1 MMKQMNYDVD
11 GLNELALAVMRQA
24 HEDLNYFPQPRKKKE
39 VNEEGNVTIVTIP
52 VSKKTL
58 RVAERIRQDAK
69 DFLDAMRER
78 YAG

>member
-1 MMKQMNYDVD
+1 MMKQMNYDFD
-11 GLNELALAVMRQA
+11 GLNELAIAVMRQA
-24 HEDLNYFPQPRKKKE
+24 HEDLNYYPQPRKKKIVDE
-39 VNEEGNVTIVTIP
+39 NGVETIVVVP

-58 RVAERIRQDAK
+58 REAERIRQDAK